1 MWYTLKYGNHKHAT
15 RYQDHTKATTKQTNS
30 TPEQP
35 ILEIDEKELAEFKR
49 WQEAQK
55 EAQEPTR
62 TLAGKIPASVF
73 KKFDQKVKKK
83 GMKKWTQS
91 AKPLRTGLK
100 KTKP

>member
-1 MWYTLKYGNHKHAT
+1 MAT
-15 RYQDHTKATTKQTNS
+15 TNTRRATKTTQKATTKQTNS

-35 ILEIDEKELAEFKR
+35 LLEIDEKELAEFKR

-83 GMKKWTQS
+83 GMKKMDAIREAIKDWTE
-91 AKPLRTGLK
+91 KD
-100 KTKP
+100 